1 MRGLER
7 LLLLYVVTGAAAVAS
22 VVAAPD
28 GLADARAAR
37 AMLGG
42 LIWSRLVRI
51 ENTAPHEG
59 WHRSAYPRVVY
70 AVVFEVSGILWFYT
84 ATDGTQSLSLT
95 RGTAARDEADPGA
108 LFRAIDPGFTGW
120 SWIEAK
126 GAREPAVPRHP
137 ANACFIESLAVL
149 LRRLETGEEAGSPRL
164 LSFYVKTPT
173 VLYGHTVL
181 VFDTAKGLEAVDPGI
196 SEEPVEI
203 PREVGTDPMALSAF
217 LRGGRVSSARA
228 LYVTCAR
235 ALPAPPLCSTAA
247 EPRVGAG

>member
-1 MRGLER
+1 MRGAAR
-7 LLLLYVVTGAAAVAS
+7 LLLLYLVTGAAAFAS

-51 ENTAPHEG
+51 ENTAPQAG

-95 RGTAARDEADPGA
+95 RGTAARDEASPGP
-108 LFRAIDPGFTGW
+108 LFRAIEPGFAAW
-120 SWIEAK
+120 SWMDPK
-126 GAREPAVPRHP
+126 GPEGAAAPRHP

-149 LRRLETGEEAGSPRL
+149 LRRMETGEEAGSPSL

-181 VFDTAKGLEAVDPGI
+181 VFGTSKGLEAVDPGV

-203 PREVGTDPMALSAF
+203 PREVGTDPMAVSAF

-228 LYVTCAR
+228 LSVTCGR
-235 ALPAPPLCSTAA
+235 VLPAQPYCSTAGA
-247 EPRVGAG
+247 PRAGAG